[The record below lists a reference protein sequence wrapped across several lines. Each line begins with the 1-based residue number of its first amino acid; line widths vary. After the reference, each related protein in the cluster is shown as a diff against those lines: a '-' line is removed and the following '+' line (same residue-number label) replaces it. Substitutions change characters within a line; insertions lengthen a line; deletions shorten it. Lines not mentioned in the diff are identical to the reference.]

1 VDLTSS
7 TSLEDVKA
15 VLVETLGIEHRAASV
30 QASTPLLGDMPELDS
45 LAVVELVSALEARF
59 GFTVDDD
66 EISGD
71 VFETVG
77 SLAAFVDAK
86 RPDAMRA

>member
-1 VDLTSS
+1 MDVTSS
-7 TSLEDVKA
+7 TSFSDVKA
-15 VLVETLGIEHRAASV
+15 VLVDTLGIEHRADAL

-45 LAVVELVSALEARF
+45 MAVVELVSALEARF

>member
-45 LAVVELVSALEARF
+45 MAVVELVSALEARF